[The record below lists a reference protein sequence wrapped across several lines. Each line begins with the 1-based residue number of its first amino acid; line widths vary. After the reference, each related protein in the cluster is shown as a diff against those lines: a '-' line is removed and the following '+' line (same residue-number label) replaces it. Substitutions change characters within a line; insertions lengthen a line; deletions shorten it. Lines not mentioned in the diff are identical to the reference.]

1 MIIAGWLL
9 GILGLAQVIY
19 AGTID
24 VSQLIEGNRLIG
36 LAPSVVPNADL
47 VAQRA
52 MIHQAGCA
60 TFLSGAVFLAAAYL
74 KPAPPGAATK
84 SWAATG
90 AAAALILSVAAV
102 LGFGFFL
109 KALHERNAD
118 QQLVDQIRL
127 GQANKQANDKLWE
140 EVDRRVKN
148 EAAAAAAVRDSGQS
162 PPPAH

>member
-19 AGTID
+19 SGTLD

-36 LAPSVVPNADL
+36 IAPTVIANADL
-47 VAQRA
+47 VAQRS

-60 TFLSGAVFLAAAYL
+60 TFLSGAIFLAAAYL
-74 KPAPPGAATK
+74 KPAPPGAPTK

-90 AAAALILSVAAV
+90 AAAALILSVAAI

-109 KALHERNAD
+109 RGLHDRNAD
-118 QQLVDQIRL
+118 QQLVDQIRI

-148 EAAAAAAVRDSGQS
+148 EAAAAANATESGQS
-162 PPPAH
+162 PPPGR